1 MGAEPH
7 AAPMAS
13 GMPERTR
20 RMALGDGGTLGAQL
34 RLVPDTGH
42 LLRLAH
48 WAAVPSDLL
57 GRS

>member
-1 MGAEPH
+1 
-7 AAPMAS
+7 MAS

-42 LLRLAH
+42 LLPLAH
-48 WAAVPSDLL
+48 CAAVPSDLL